1 MGAYCVGKV
10 PIFYL
15 GSIMKIEAYCVDKV
29 HNILIRRIL
38 IFRAYGVG
46 KVHNMLRWWHY
57 DNGSIL
63 CK

>member
-1 MGAYCVGKV
+1 MIMGAYCV
-10 PIFYL
+10 
-15 GSIMKIEAYCVDKV
+15 SKV

-46 KVHNMLRWWHY
+46 KVHNMLRWWYY